1 MHCEE
6 LLDELIGIVP
16 SHWQELALGLIGGQ
30 RPPGTEEAIA
40 ARRGKAF
47 KIGFARF
54 TEEQVAQQ
62 LLEGGRIK
70 IELQRFLPPVWI
82 SAHAVVFPV
91 ACQVK
96 WQVRKSMCN
105 VRKLSKVISV
115 IGNL

>member
-1 MHCEE
+1 MRGEE
-6 LLDELIGIVP
+6 VLDELIDIMP

-30 RPPGTEEAIA
+30 RPPDAEEAIA

-70 IELQRFLPPVWI
+70 IELKCFLPPVWI
-82 SAHAVVFPV
+82 FAHAVVFPV
-91 ACQVK
+91 AC
-96 WQVRKSMCN
+96 
-105 VRKLSKVISV
+105 
-115 IGNL
+115 